1 MPQKLTDK
9 DKNTLALKAVGIH
22 RVAAD
27 HLIELEGKPGL
38 QELEVSLTSV

>member
-9 DKNTLALKAVGIH
+9 DQNTLALKAIGIH

-27 HLIELEGKPGL
+27 HLIELEGKLGL
-38 QELEVSLTSV
+38 QELEVSLISV